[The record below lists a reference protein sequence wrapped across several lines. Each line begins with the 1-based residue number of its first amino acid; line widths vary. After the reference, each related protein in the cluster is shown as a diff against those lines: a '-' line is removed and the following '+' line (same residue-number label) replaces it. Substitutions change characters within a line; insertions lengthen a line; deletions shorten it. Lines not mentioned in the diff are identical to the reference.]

1 MLKKVY
7 EERRSVN
14 SFDTSKELSQ
24 TLLKEI
30 IDLGVMAPSAF
41 NLQPWRLIAVSSDD
55 AKEKLLPLAFNQPK
69 VKDAPVTLIIVADK
83 EGYSASNPEWSLLK
97 DMAGEEQAKGA
108 MDMAAGLYGTSEER
122 KLKFAESNA
131 GLLAMSL
138 MYAAKSMGV
147 DSHPMSGMDFDGIH
161 KAFDLKESE
170 TVVMLIALGY
180 HDTTQALYPRRPRK
194 GFDDIVELQ

>member
-14 SFDTSKELSQ
+14 SFDSSKELSQ
-24 TLLKEI
+24 ELLKEI
-30 IDLGVMAPSAF
+30 IDLGVLAPSAF
-41 NLQPWRLIAVSSDD
+41 NLQPWRLIAVSSED
-55 AKEKLLPLAFNQPK
+55 AKNKLLPLAFNQPK
-69 VKDAPVTLIIVADK
+69 VKDAPVTLILVADK
-83 EGYSASNPEWSLLK
+83 EGYSATNPEWALLGE
-97 DMAGEEQAKGA
+97 MIGEEQAKGA

-138 MYAAKSMGV
+138 MYAAKSVGV
-147 DSHPMSGMDFDGIH
+147 DSHPMSGMDFEGIH
-161 KAFDLKESE
+161 KSFELKESE

-180 HDTTQALYPRRPRK
+180 HDTTQALYPRRGRK
-194 GFDDIVELQ
+194 GFDDIVEIK